1 MPVSKAFDDAMKAGK
16 IQLSL
21 KGHLACLRYDLKN
34 VGIDLGYIAKYFKE
48 KISRWDILSGP
59 LFTRGRDQKGN
70 FTRSA
75 GRHYFYT
82 YF

>member
-1 MPVSKAFDDAMKAGK
+1 MRRFFILIFRKDVFNMPVSKAFDDAMKAGK

-48 KISRWDILSGP
+48 KISR
-59 LFTRGRDQKGN
+59 
-70 FTRSA
+70 
-75 GRHYFYT
+75 
-82 YF
+82 